1 MLTNPAELAVRL
13 TNMTDWT
20 ALNPTGP
27 LSATGVVPSIT
38 GGFNIDISAYTAG
51 SITAAATL
59 TPNG

>member
-27 LSATGVVPSIT
+27 SSATGVVPSIT

-59 TPNG
+59 SPSG